1 MAVPSRLSIATR
13 TAYLKSVWDN
23 VITNNPAWAFLQRK
37 GNISFNQTG
46 TSVDWPVEVG
56 EHVAAP
62 RTAGAARTFADHN
75 HFIRPVLTPVV
86 RDFTDR
92 MTWEESQM
100 NRGDEAIIKVE
111 KNILARMGKNMKKDL
126 QSQLLIGDGTGGSVS
141 GLAAIFSDD
150 GTTIA
155 TGKEYNPN
163 GTYGGYSL
171 AIDGLVGSVDDPV
184 SKAFT
189 PLIVNALDAEFDI
202 SAGTGT
208 TWRTNCT
215 GAIRYAIQKLCFSQ
229 DPEYRPDV
237 VILNQAD
244 FITFL
249 NANDSK
255 IRLNHEMKVG
265 TDTLGFENVVGDLGV
280 PIIWDE
286 NMPAGE
292 GMVLNFDQM
301 FADFWHEG
309 PVYLDDDKDITTNAR
324 LYAAESLWQMRINP
338 RYQGKII
345 TA

>member
-1 MAVPSRLSIATR
+1 MAIPSRLSITTR
-13 TAYLKSVWDN
+13 AAYLKSVWDN
-23 VITNNPAWAFLQRK
+23 VVTNNPAWAFLQRK
-37 GNISFNQTG
+37 GNITFNQTG

-56 EHVAAP
+56 EHVASS

-75 HFIRPVLTPVV
+75 HYIRPTLTPVV

-92 MTWEESQM
+92 MTWEEGQM
-100 NRGDEAIIKVE
+100 NRGEEAIIKAE
-111 KNILARMGKNMKKDL
+111 KNILNRMGKNMKKDL
-126 QSQLLIGDGTGGSVS
+126 AYQLLVGSGSNGNVS
-141 GLAAIFSDD
+141 GLASIFSDD
-150 GTTIA
+150 GTTIE

-208 TWRTNCT
+208 TWKTNCN
-215 GAIRYAIQKLCFSQ
+215 GAIRYAVQKVTYSQ
-229 DPEYRPDV
+229 DPEFRPDV
-237 VILNQAD
+237 VILNQSD
-244 FITFL
+244 FIAYL
-249 NANDSK
+249 NANDSR
-255 IRLNHEMKVG
+255 IELNHTMKVG
-265 TDTLGFENVVGDLGV
+265 TDMLGFDNVLCDAGIPV
-280 PIIWDE
+280 IWDE
-286 NMPAGE
+286 NMPAGQ
-292 GMVLNFDQM
+292 GMVLNFDQI

-338 RYQGKII
+338 RYQAKII